1 MKTFQTLNPI
11 KTTLLM
17 ALIALT
23 VACGYSS
30 KTMAPVAGTIP
41 AITQLAPNTANAGAA
56 FVLTVDGSKFASKA
70 VVNFNG
76 TAETTTFVSANQLTA
91 SIPAAAVATA
101 GNATVTVTN
110 PATQGTG
117 LYGGGG
123 TLAETSSPM
132 NFTIN

>member
-1 MKTFQTLNPI
+1 MKTFQTPNHI
-11 KTTLLM
+11 KATLLV

-30 KTMAPVAGTIP
+30 KTMAPVAGAVP
-41 AITQLAPNTANAGAA
+41 SITQLAPDNANAGAA
-56 FVLTVDGSKFASKA
+56 FILTVDGSKFASKA

-76 TAETTTFVSANQLTA
+76 TAQTTTFVSANQLTA
-91 SIPAAAVATA
+91 SIPATAVATA

-123 TLAETSSPM
+123 TLAETSSPI